1 MLAKIWALLSSM
13 NDDKPIKLNIYNLV
27 NYVNKFLKIAVKY
40 LDRLQITPTLY
51 LSNSIP
57 IGS

>member
-40 LDRLQITPTLY
+40 LDRLQITPTLHM
-51 LSNSIP
+51 SDSIP

>member
-1 MLAKIWALLSSM
+1 M

-40 LDRLQITPTLY
+40 LDRLQITPTLHM
-51 LSNSIP
+51 SDSIP